1 MDIENQQ
8 GDHVAKTKK
17 TKKSLEEGVRNIE
30 INLSNVYMETQK
42 LNTFMIGLENL
53 VMYLAEHL
61 DKKESF
67 EKFIKGKLEEH
78 REELDK
84 DEEK

>member
-1 MDIENQQ
+1 M
-8 GDHVAKTKK
+8 AKTKK
-17 TKKSLEEGVRNIE
+17 TKKSLEEGIKNIE
-30 INLSNVYMETQK
+30 INLSNIYMETNK

-67 EKFIKGKLEEH
+67 ENFIKEKMEEH
-78 REELDK
+78 KKEMDK
-84 DEEK
+84 ADLPNVK

>member
-1 MDIENQQ
+1 MDIKNQQ
-8 GDHVAKTKK
+8 GDHVAKTKR
-17 TKKSLEEGVRNIE
+17 TKKSLEEGIKNIE

-78 REELDK
+78 KKELDK

>member
-1 MDIENQQ
+1 
-8 GDHVAKTKK
+8 
-17 TKKSLEEGVRNIE
+17 
-30 INLSNVYMETQK
+30 METQK